1 MNGGWRYNYGNQFYV
16 QLVSQYLTD
25 TSPTEF
31 DGETVQVIMDE
42 ALKYEGFPYVFG
54 GRRLPPL
61 LIVVA

>member
-31 DGETVQVIMDE
+31 DDETVQVIMDE
-42 ALKYEGFPYVFG
+42 ALKYEGFPMSLRG
-54 GRRLPPL
+54 
-61 LIVVA
+61 VAYHLF